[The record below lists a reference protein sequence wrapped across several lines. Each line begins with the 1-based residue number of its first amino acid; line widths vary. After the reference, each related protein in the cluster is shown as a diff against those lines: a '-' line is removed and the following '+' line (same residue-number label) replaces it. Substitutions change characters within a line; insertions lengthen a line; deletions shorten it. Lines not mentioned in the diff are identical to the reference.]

1 MRTEQPSSRYRGDG
15 LFLRHA
21 GSVLGQCRLGDPPG
35 RWPFFLLVLSLIFG
49 SPVHALVDDHLELD
63 DQVSIEITFNQPGL
77 AENQPSSR
85 LEDRFIELISQ
96 ALPGSEISMSIYT
109 FKRETVARALLEAQQ
124 RGVQVRVV
132 VDNKS
137 RGSPALDLLTS
148 GDGTLQPLGDCD
160 GRCLKVCWLGCQGL
174 HINHNKFALFS
185 ELEDGGRWVV
195 VQTSANLTRGQLRH
209 YNDLIVIKN
218 DRRIYRA
225 FEGYFA
231 DLMRP
236 IWRPSYARHG
246 AGSAP
251 IEAYFF
257 PRLLGADPVLDI
269 LGDVE
274 CDDESMIRVAHS
286 RFEAQRSKVAKR
298 LRTLAEGGC
307 DVHVLARSEP
317 GKRSPGTSV
326 VDELADL
333 ITVLPY
339 KGPALEKRQNA
350 LHTKLILIKARYRGS
365 EEPHHIVLTGSH
377 NLSIT
382 SLRLNDEVLLRI
394 DDEAVFDSYAGF
406 WESIIEAHQDRL
418 TDDG

>member
-1 MRTEQPSSRYRGDG
+1 MT
-15 LFLRHA
+15 A
-21 GSVLGQCRLGDPPG
+21 APPLAPREVG
-35 RWPFFLLVLSLIFG
+35 NRWYVFLLILTLGFG
-49 SPVHALVDDHLELD
+49 TPVVALVDEHHELD
-63 DQVSIEITFNQPGL
+63 DQVSIEVTFNQPGL
-77 AENQPSSR
+77 GKNRPSSR

-109 FKRETVARALLEAQQ
+109 FRRETVARALLEAQQ
-124 RGVQVRVV
+124 RGVRVRVV

-137 RGSPALDLLTS
+137 RGSPALSLLQH
-148 GDGTLQPLGDCD
+148 GDGTLPPLGNCA

-185 ELEDGGRWVV
+185 ELGDGSRWVV

-218 DRRIYRA
+218 DHRIYEA
-225 FEGYFA
+225 FAGYFS

-236 IWRPSYARHG
+236 LWRPSYSRHST
-246 AGSAP
+246 GSSP

-257 PRLLGADPVLDI
+257 PRLFGADPVLDI

-274 CDDESMIRVAHS
+274 CDDDSLIRVAHS
-286 RFEAQRSKVAKR
+286 RFEAQRRKVAKR
-298 LRTLAEGGC
+298 LRTLAEHGC
-307 DVHVLARSEP
+307 DVHVIARSEP

-326 VDELADL
+326 VDELDDL

-339 KGPALEKRQNA
+339 KGPELEGRRNA
-350 LHTKLILIKARYRGS
+350 LHTKLILIKAPYRGS
-365 EEPHHIVLTGSH
+365 EEPQHIVLTGSH

-394 DDEAVFDSYAGF
+394 DDEAVFDSYESF
-406 WESIIEAHQDRL
+406 WDSIIEAHRGRL